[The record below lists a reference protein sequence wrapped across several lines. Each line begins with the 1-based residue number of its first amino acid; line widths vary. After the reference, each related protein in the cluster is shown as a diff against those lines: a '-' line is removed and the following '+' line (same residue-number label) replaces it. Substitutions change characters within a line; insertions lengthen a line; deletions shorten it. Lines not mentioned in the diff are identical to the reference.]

1 VRVAVWAAVV
11 VAVVAPR
18 LVGFTTDSDA
28 YLDVAGNLRDGRG
41 LVQTV
46 VDFWRP
52 GNPDAL
58 GMWPP
63 LYPAGI
69 AALSLLG
76 LPLEAA
82 ARLLSALAYVAFA
95 IAFHSL
101 ARRAGGR
108 GFAFVAAIVV
118 LLGPGLAQAGATAWS
133 ESLYLFLLTAG
144 LVGAFDLTHRGV
156 RPPAGAREAAWAGL
170 VLGLAADTRYMG
182 IALVPLVFALL
193 WGGQLRRRVLA
204 AWTAG
209 AALPIAL
216 WLGHNLAEFGRLLGP
231 GLPTGSRTPLEVLVA
246 MAAAL
251 RWEFLPNAFAHLPWL
266 AFPALAG
273 VFGATVWAIRAGG
286 APRWAALAALMQ
298 LACVAFAVWR
308 SGINDPQGRYTLVA
322 WPFLGLVVCA
332 AVHVAITRLF
342 AGRRSERV
350 AEIMAAGLALVVVGA
365 GLGRFVG
372 TTVAPPAQAVA
383 RRHAQ
388 VALTRLMPPGPEPVL
403 TDSGHLLRLT
413 TGRAAV
419 QVPPERFRVREF
431 TAVDARLW
439 REHGVKQAIFRTD
452 DHARLGAYLEQRLSG
467 GEGSWAAEDSAAG
480 YVRYR
485 VGP

>member
-28 YLDVAGNLRDGRG
+28 YLDVARNLKDGRG

-69 AALSLLG
+69 AALSLFG
-76 LPLEAA
+76 LPLTMA

-95 IAFHSL
+95 IAFHAL

-133 ESLYLFLLTAG
+133 ESLYLFLLTLG
-144 LVGAFDLTHRGV
+144 LVSAFDLTHRGA
-156 RPPAGAREAAWAGL
+156 RPPASAREAAWAGL
-170 VLGLAADTRYMG
+170 GLGLAADTRYMG

-193 WGGQLRRRVLA
+193 WGGQLRRRTLA

-231 GLPTGSRTPLEVLVA
+231 GLPTGSRAPLEVLVA

-266 AFPALAG
+266 AFPALIG
-273 VFGATVWAIRAGG
+273 VLGATLWAIQARG
-286 APRWAALAALMQ
+286 APRWAALTALAQ
-298 LACVAFAVWR
+298 LGCVAFAVWH

-332 AVHVAITRLF
+332 AVHFAIVRLF
-342 AGRRSERV
+342 SGRRSERV
-350 AEIMAAGLALVVVGA
+350 AEVMAAGLALVVVGA

-372 TTVAPPAQAVA
+372 TTVVPPGQAVA

-403 TDSGHLLRLT
+403 TDSGHLLRLS
-413 TGRAAV
+413 TGRPAV
-419 QVPPERFRVREF
+419 QVPPARFRVREF
-431 TAVDARLW
+431 TADDARLW
-439 REHGVKQAIFRTD
+439 RERGVKQAIFRTD
-452 DHARLGAYLEQRLSG
+452 DHARLGTYLEQRLSG
-467 GEGSWAAEDSAAG
+467 GAGSWTAEDSAAD